1 MKRIMEKVKEI
12 IFGHVGICILLLC
25 AGPFLFISHGI
36 FREIEIEQAPFNSD
50 EEDLI
55 VVGVSQLG
63 SESGW
68 RTAQKGLS
76 SNFPL
81 SLSQAAQPCQ
91 GSRHRKGAPGLV
103 QNATIGNSW
112 KSSRTP

>member
-1 MKRIMEKVKEI
+1 MKKAVEKIKEI

-25 AGPFLFISHGI
+25 ALPLLFISHGI
-36 FREIEIEQAPFNSD
+36 FGEIEVEQVPSELS

-68 RTAQKGLS
+68 RTA
-76 SNFPL
+76 
-81 SLSQAAQPCQ
+81 
-91 GSRHRKGAPGLV
+91 
-103 QNATIGNSW
+103 
-112 KSSRTP
+112 

>member
-50 EEDLI
+50 
-55 VVGVSQLG
+55 
-63 SESGW
+63 
-68 RTAQKGLS
+68 
-76 SNFPL
+76 
-81 SLSQAAQPCQ
+81 
-91 GSRHRKGAPGLV
+91 
-103 QNATIGNSW
+103 
-112 KSSRTP
+112 